1 MKDPTEELTGIFS
14 SLWWWDISLALNM
27 TYFLSPIGGVAA
39 TSPTRR
45 TRPFCRY
52 RDISPVS
59 AGESTPKEEAK
70 FVFARKRSEAGST
83 ARPPFGTLT
92 RATSP
97 VSSGESTPGRV
108 DYRVFLSPIV
118 RRAGEVARSAD
129 RGLHCFVCGA
139 CFLYFVGYAFAQ
151 ALIFNFLCATL
162 RKLYVCFTC
171 FRLLSFFIRVII

>member
-1 MKDPTEELTGIFS
+1 
-14 SLWWWDISLALNM
+14 M
-27 TYFLSPIGGVAA
+27 TYFYPLSSAL
-39 TSPTRR
+39 PTL
-45 TRPFCRY
+45 P
-52 RDISPVS
+52 
-59 AGESTPKEEAK
+59 PKEEANY
-70 FVFARKRSEAGST
+70 RLCERSEAGST

-108 DYRVFLSPIV
+108 DYRVFLFPIV

-139 CFLYFVGYAFAQ
+139 CFLYFVGCAFAQ
-151 ALIFNFLCATL
+151 ALIFNFLYATL
-162 RKLYVCFTC
+162 RKLYVCFTY

>member
-1 MKDPTEELTGIFS
+1 MTKNPLS
-14 SLWWWDISLALNM
+14 ALR
-27 TYFLSPIGGVAA
+27 A

-52 RDISPVS
+52 RDVSPVS

-83 ARPPFGTLT
+83 ARPPFGAIM

-108 DYRVFLSPIV
+108 EVYGAYFPFFFRGIAAAL
-118 RRAGEVARSAD
+118 RAS
-129 RGLHCFVCGA
+129 
-139 CFLYFVGYAFAQ
+139 Q
-151 ALIFNFLCATL
+151 
-162 RKLYVCFTC
+162 
-171 FRLLSFFIRVII
+171 